1 VTAASRK
8 PVGTDDPRI
17 AVVGAGSWGTAF
29 AGVTADKGVDTILW
43 ARREE
48 LADAVG
54 SRHENP
60 DYLPG
65 IELPPSLQATHDLE
79 KAVSTA
85 SIVVMAV
92 PSHAFREIFREVIP
106 LLDPG
111 TPVVSLT
118 KGIEQDSLK
127 RMSEVMV
134 EEGDLDPGRVAAL
147 SGPNLAKEVAGRQ
160 PSATVVGCADE
171 DVARTLQAAFMAP
184 YFRVYTNP
192 DVVGVE
198 LGGSMKNVIAI
209 AAGIAAGMQ
218 FGDNAKA
225 SLITRGLAEIARLGA
240 AMGGNP
246 LTFAGLAGMGDL
258 VATCYSPLSRNRTV
272 GEQLGKGR
280 KLDEIIG
287 ELNMVAEGVKSSKP
301 LCTMAEQNGVEV
313 PIAEHVVKVL
323 YEDVSPEDMVLSL
336 MLRQAK
342 PELHGLE

>member
-1 VTAASRK
+1 MTA
-8 PVGTDDPRI
+8 VGQTRSVRDDPRI

-29 AGVTADKGVDTILW
+29 AGVTADKGVDTMLW

-48 LADAVG
+48 LAEAVA

-65 IELPPSLQATHDLE
+65 IELSPSLQATHDLE

-92 PSHAFREIFREVIP
+92 PSHAFRTIFREVAS

-127 RMSEVMV
+127 RMSEVMA
-134 EEGDLDPGRVAAL
+134 EEGDLDPRRVAAL
-147 SGPNLAKEVAGRQ
+147 SGPNLAREVAGRQ

-184 YFRVYTNP
+184 HFRVYTNP

-209 AAGIAAGMQ
+209 AAGIAAGMG

-280 KLDEIIG
+280 KLEEIIG
-287 ELNMVAEGVKSSKP
+287 QMKMVAEGVKSSRP
-301 LCTMAEQNGVEV
+301 LCAMAERHGVDV
-313 PIAEHVVKVL
+313 PIAQHVVRVL
-323 YEDVSPEDMVLSL
+323 YEGISPEDMVHSL
-336 MLRQAK
+336 MLREAK